1 MSLREGDLFSRKQ
14 LDVSIEEL
22 KKLGLDLNKEDIGVF
37 QTEGKDTVDVVIV
50 VSKDR
55 LPQESFDRFTA
66 KRNWYR

>member
-14 LDVSIEEL
+14 LDDSIEEL

-55 LPQESFDRFTA
+55 FPEETFDRFIA